1 MVFVIIPNINGIYL
15 LNTAANHM
23 VDKRVRIAGIIG
35 ALAFSAWV
43 LTSPSDPLPIPA
55 PSGEGPEDSVVILA
69 EDLERPRH
77 IAVIDDYVFVTER
90 EGRIRL
96 VDNGTL
102 LERPVAVLRPVEDFD
117 IGLSGVAVHPNY
129 NENGLLYA
137 YISYRE
143 DGTLYNKVMKITL
156 VENRLVDAIPIIE
169 HIPGSRFSNGGVVKF
184 GPDGM
189 LYIGTGTPSDS
200 SHLPQDIDSL
210 AGKILRIHD
219 DGAIPTDN
227 PYKDSP
233 VYSLGHRNIRGMDW
247 DSTGRLYIS
256 EEGPDKN
263 DEISLITPGEN
274 YGWPE
279 RECYG
284 SGYAN
289 ATICYDP
296 AIEPGGIAFSNG
308 VAATSGHLLLASLRG
323 GGLFEIDVNEGLSSQ
338 KILLSGVGRIRD
350 VVQSED
356 GTIYVITS
364 NTDGKG
370 FPAESDDRL
379 LMLR

>member
-1 MVFVIIPNINGIYL
+1 MINGIYL
-15 LNTAANHM
+15 LNTATNHM
-23 VDKRVRIAGIIG
+23 VDKRVRIAGIVG
-35 ALAFSAWV
+35 ALAFSVWV

-55 PSGEGPEDSVVILA
+55 PSGGGPEDSVVILA

-117 IGLSGVAVHPNY
+117 IGLSGVAAHPNY

-143 DGTLYNKVMKITL
+143 DDTLYNKVMKITL
-156 VENRLVDAIPIIE
+156 VENRLVDAVPIIE
-169 HIPGSRFSNGGVVKF
+169 QIPGSRFSNGGVVKF

-247 DSTGRLYIS
+247 DGAGRLYIS

-263 DEISLITPGEN
+263 DEISLIKPGGN

-279 RECYG
+279 SECYG

-289 ATICYDP
+289 ATVCYDP

-308 VAATSGHLLLASLRG
+308 VATTSGHLLLASLRG
-323 GGLFEIDVNEGLSSQ
+323 GGLFEIDVNEGLPSQ

-350 VVQSED
+350 VVQSDD

>member
-1 MVFVIIPNINGIYL
+1 MFVTILNMSGIYL

-43 LTSPSDPLPIPA
+43 LTSPSDPLPIPV
-55 PSGEGPEDSVVILA
+55 PSGDGPGDSVVILA

-77 IAVIDDYVFVTER
+77 IAVMDDYVFVTER

-129 NENGLLYA
+129 HENGLLYA

-143 DGTLYNKVMKITL
+143 DDTLYNKVMKITM
-156 VENRLVDAIPIIE
+156 VENRLVDAVPIIE
-169 HIPGSRFSNGGVVKF
+169 QIPGSRFTNGGVVKF

-279 RECYG
+279 SECYG